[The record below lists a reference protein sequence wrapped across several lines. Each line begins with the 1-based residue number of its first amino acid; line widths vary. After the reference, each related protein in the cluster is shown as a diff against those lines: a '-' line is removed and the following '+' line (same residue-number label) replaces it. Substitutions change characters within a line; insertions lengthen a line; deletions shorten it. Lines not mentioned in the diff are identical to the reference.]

1 MDKTLDPVDS
11 AAPQLATIE
20 DYLEA
25 LKRRKLLPVLCMLL
39 ALALAWAYLSLRTE
53 TYTATA
59 RVLVGPTPVGA
70 INNNLVAPN
79 LVREAEVVVSD
90 TVARSAVELLGL
102 EADPLQLR
110 RDLEVDFQPE
120 SDVMRIS
127 FTDAAPLYA
136 ANVSNAF
143 ANAYVTQRV
152 GDQAD
157 FFLERE
163 TALTE
168 QIETLDAELEAY
180 SVEIGRLD
188 TLRNDVIASEL
199 SQTERQTQLSD
210 IASERQD
217 YVTQTNLALQQRRS
231 LSNELSELVAERTTQ
246 AAAAEFLREAAEPAA
261 VNGVSARMLYVG
273 AGLGGLLTGVVLA
286 FLLFRLDRTATAVR
300 DIEAALQS
308 RVIGRIPK
316 VGWRGDLGGALVM
329 ATDNRSVAFQR
340 AREAYRRLRTSVEFL
355 RSADDRR
362 SFVVTSTQPGEGKS
376 ATAANLAIALAA
388 RGASVALVSADLRRP
403 TLETYLG
410 IEEAT
415 GLSDFLG
422 GQAAEL
428 TLASVEGHPNLQV
441 VPSGHRAANAG
452 ELLSSELL
460 THVLS
465 ELRSSMD
472 YVVIDSPPVGA
483 AADALVLAPQV
494 DGALIVVDGTQTTIE
509 ELLRAR
515 SEIVQ
520 SGGQVAGA
528 IINRDRSE
536 SGSRLGRRNRY
547 AYERAA
553 AGS

>member
-1 MDKTLDPVDS
+1 MDRTLDPVDS

-25 LKRRKLLPVLCMLL
+25 LKRRKLLPLLCMVL
-39 ALALAWAYLSLRTE
+39 ALAAAAGYLNARTE

-70 INNNLVAPN
+70 VNNNLVAPN

-90 TVARSAVELLGL
+90 AVARDAVERLGL

-110 RDLEVDFQPE
+110 RDLEVEFQPD

-127 FTDAAPLYA
+127 YTDAQPPYA
-136 ANVSNAF
+136 AGVANSF
-143 ANAYVTQRV
+143 AAAYVSQRLT
-152 GDQAD
+152 DQSD
-157 FFLERE
+157 FFSELE
-163 TALTE
+163 ASLTE
-168 QIETLDAELEAY
+168 QIDALDSELETY
-180 SVEIGRLD
+180 SIEIGRLD

-199 SQTERQTQLSD
+199 SQVERQAQLSD
-210 IASERQD
+210 IAAERQD

-231 LSNELSELVAERTTQ
+231 LSNELSSLVAERSTQ

-261 VNGVSARMLYVG
+261 VNGISSRLLYFG
-273 AGLGGLLTGVVLA
+273 AALGGLLAGIVLA
-286 FLLFRLDRTATAVR
+286 FLLYRLDRTAAAVR

-308 RVIGRIPK
+308 KVIGRIPK

-340 AREAYRRLRTSVEFL
+340 AREAFRRLRTSVEFL

-362 SFVVTSTQPGEGKS
+362 SFVITSTQPGEGKS

-388 RGASVALVSADLRRP
+388 RGSSVALVSGDLRRP
-403 TLETYLG
+403 TLEEYLG
-410 IEEAT
+410 IEETT

-422 GQAAEL
+422 GQAEEL

-441 VPSGHRAANAG
+441 VPSGRRAANAG
-452 ELLSSELL
+452 ELLSSRLL
-460 THVLS
+460 THVLE

-483 AADALVLAPQV
+483 AADALVIAPQV
-494 DGALIVVDGTQTTIE
+494 DGALIVVDGTQTTVE

-515 SEIVQ
+515 SDIAQ
-520 SGGQVAGA
+520 SGGRVAGA
-528 IINRDRSE
+528 ILNRDRSE
-536 SGSRLGRRNRY
+536 GGSLFGRRNRY

-553 AGS
+553 ASS